1 MFAAYYPER
10 FSGYREALVLRSELR
25 ASSAPDRVIAGSDL
39 LEPDVLQPLLDRFAG
54 DQGLSDPRAIA
65 TQWSK
70 HYLSRLLISV
80 VIIELRLDR
89 HLPTALDELDIAFDE
104 RGIATAFGLTHAGT
118 QSLDNGCARFCSLI
132 SAHMTP
138 LIASLARQVRLSPR
152 VLWSNAAG
160 YFEFVVGA
168 LAECDDISEWQLS
181 GAREVLKRR
190 WLPDRQRN
198 PFYQPV
204 EYVDT
209 VDNAGQP
216 DIWRCRR
223 MCCMRYLDESLG
235 ECGNCP
241 RLKPRRGTEER
252 QAATT

>member
-1 MFAAYYPER
+1 MFATYYPER
-10 FSGYREALVLRSELR
+10 FSGYREALVQRSELR
-25 ASSAPDRVIAGSDL
+25 ASPASGRVIAGPDL
-39 LEPDVLQPLLDRFAG
+39 LDPEILRLLLDRFARA
-54 DQGLSDPRAIA
+54 QGLSDPRAIA

-70 HYLSRLLISV
+70 HYLSRLIISV

-89 HLPTALDELDIAFDE
+89 HLPMALDELDIAFDE
-104 RGIATAFGLTHAGT
+104 CGIATAFGLTHAGT
-118 QSLDNGCARFCSLI
+118 RSLDNGCARFCSLI
-132 SAHMTP
+132 SAHLTP
-138 LIASLARQVRLSPR
+138 LIATLARQVRLSPR

-168 LAECDDISEWQLS
+168 LEELDDISEWQLS
-181 GAREVLKRR
+181 GAREVLQRR

-204 EYVDT
+204 EYIDT
-209 VDNAGQP
+209 VNESGEP
-216 DIWRCRR
+216 TVWRCRR

-241 RLKPRRGTEER
+241 RLKRRQTAEDR